1 MAIQLTLLFPVP
13 RWAGAITKLLSNINI
28 LKKVGVNNNL
38 TKMISKS
45 IQ

>member
-1 MAIQLTLLFPVP
+1 MVIQLTLLFPVP

-28 LKKVGVNNNL
+28 SKKVGVNNNL

>member
-13 RWAGAITKLLSNINI
+13 RWAGAITKVLSNSNI
-28 LKKVGVNNNL
+28 SKKVGVNNNL

>member
-28 LKKVGVNNNL
+28 SKKVGVNNNL
-38 TKMISKS
+38 TKMTSKS